1 MNTIAINGAARDG
14 AGKKATKA
22 VRNAG
27 GIPCVMY
34 GGDTNVTF
42 STTHNDIKGLI
53 YTPDFKIAEITLDG
67 TVHKCIIKDI
77 QFHPVTEAVM
87 HADFLKL
94 IDNHPIKLEVPLRYK
109 GTSPGVKTGGKLQQ
123 TLRRV
128 KIKTT
133 PDNIVDELLVDI
145 STIEL
150 GQSARVRDI
159 EVPDGIEIMN
169 SPSIPVLSVE
179 VPRALR
185 SAEDEEGE
193 EGTETAEGAE
203 AAEGAEKEAAE

>member
-1 MNTIAINGAARDG
+1 MNTIAINGAPRSG

-22 VRNAG
+22 VRNGG
-27 GIPCVMY
+27 GIPCIMY
-34 GGDTNVTF
+34 GGDTNITF

-53 YTPDFKIAEITLDG
+53 YTPDFKIAEINLDG

-94 IDNHPIKLEVPLRYK
+94 EDGRPVKLEVPIRTK

-123 TLRRV
+123 LLRRA

-133 PDNIVDELLVDI
+133 PDKIVDELLVDI
-145 STIEL
+145 SEIEL
-150 GQSARVRDI
+150 GQSARVKDLD
-159 EVPDGIEIMN
+159 VPDGIEVMN
-169 SPSIPVLSVE
+169 SPSIPVVSVE

-185 SAEDEEGE
+185 SAEAEGEEGAEGGE
-193 EGTETAEGAE
+193 EGTEGGEGD
-203 AAEGAEKEAAE
+203 AAE